1 MVNTEAQSVD
11 GEQET
16 EDGETPSTVVRPP
29 SSRARKFLSILLIMA
44 ILVGFSAL
52 VFIFRDQIIR
62 LSHYGYVGLFVVAAV
77 SSASVFVPV
86 PGLALAFATGG
97 ALNPLGV
104 GLAIGT
110 GAAVG
115 ELVGYAAG
123 VGGHGLIA
131 DNSSYQRVSGY
142 MKRYGMWA
150 VFGLAIIPNPLFD
163 IVGIMSGVLRIPVW
177 RFFVACWAGNVI
189 KATIIAFAGMG
200 AITVVAPLIQRWM
213 GK

>member
-1 MVNTEAQSVD
+1 M
-11 GEQET
+11 G
-16 EDGETPSTVVRPP
+16 
-29 SSRARKFLSILLIMA
+29 A

-52 VFIFRDQIIR
+52 VFIFREQIIR
-62 LSHYGYVGLFVVAAV
+62 LSQYGYLGLFVIAAV
-77 SSASVFVPV
+77 SSASVLFPV

-97 ALNPLGV
+97 ALNPIGI

-115 ELVGYAAG
+115 ELVGYLAG

-131 DNSSYQRVSGY
+131 DNSRYQRMSVF

-150 VFGLAIIPNPLFD
+150 VFGLAVIPNPLFD
-163 IVGIMSGVLRIPVW
+163 IVGIVSGVLRIPVW
-177 RFFVACWAGNVI
+177 RFFFACWAGNVI
-189 KATIIAFAGMG
+189 KATAIAFAGMG
-200 AITVVAPLIQRWM
+200 AFTVLAPAIERWM

>member
-1 MVNTEAQSVD
+1 VSTEAQSVD
-11 GEQET
+11 GEQKT
-16 EDGETPSTVVRPP
+16 EDGDTPSTVVHPP
-29 SSRARKFLSILLIMA
+29 SSRARTLASILLMGA

-52 VFIFRDQIIR
+52 VFIFREQIIR
-62 LSHYGYVGLFVVAAV
+62 LSQYGYLGLFVIAAV
-77 SSASVFVPV
+77 SSASVLVPV

-115 ELVGYAAG
+115 ELIGYAAG
-123 VGGHGLIA
+123 VGGHGLVA
-131 DNSSYQRVSGY
+131 DNSSYQRVSVY

-150 VFGLAIIPNPLFD
+150 VFGLAVIPNPLFD
-163 IVGIMSGVLRIPVW
+163 IVGIVSGVLRIPVW
-177 RFFVACWAGNVI
+177 RFFFACWAGNVI
-189 KATIIAFAGMG
+189 KATVIAFAGMG
-200 AITVVAPLIQRWM
+200 AITVLAPVIQRWI

>member
-1 MVNTEAQSVD
+1 VSTEAQSVD
-11 GEQET
+11 GEQKT
-16 EDGETPSTVVRPP
+16 EDGDTPSTVVHPP
-29 SSRARKFLSILLIMA
+29 SSRARQFASILLMAA

-52 VFIFRDQIIR
+52 VFIFREQLIR
-62 LSHYGYVGLFVVAAV
+62 LSQYGYLGLFVIAAV
-77 SSASVFVPV
+77 SSASVLVPV

-115 ELVGYAAG
+115 ELIGYAAG
-123 VGGHGLIA
+123 VGGHGLVS
-131 DNSSYQRVSGY
+131 DNSSYQRVSVY

-150 VFGLAIIPNPLFD
+150 VFGLAVIPNPLFD
-163 IVGIMSGVLRIPVW
+163 IVGIVSGVLRIPVW
-177 RFFVACWAGNVI
+177 RFFFACWAGNVI
-189 KATIIAFAGMG
+189 KATVIAFAGMG
-200 AITVVAPLIQRWM
+200 AITVLAPVIQRWI

>member
-1 MVNTEAQSVD
+1 MSTEAQSVD
-11 GEQET
+11 GEQKT
-16 EDGETPSTVVRPP
+16 EDGDTPSTVVHPP
-29 SSRARKFLSILLIMA
+29 SSRARQLASLLLMAA
-44 ILVGFSAL
+44 ILIGFSAL

-62 LSHYGYVGLFVVAAV
+62 LSQYGYLGLFVIAAV
-77 SSASVFVPV
+77 SSASVLVPV

-115 ELVGYAAG
+115 ELIGYAAG
-123 VGGHGLIA
+123 VGGHGLVA
-131 DNSSYQRVSGY
+131 DNSSYQRVSVY

-150 VFGLAIIPNPLFD
+150 VFGLAVIPNPLFD
-163 IVGIMSGVLRIPVW
+163 IVGIVSGVLRIPVW
-177 RFFVACWAGNVI
+177 RFFFACWAGNVI
-189 KATIIAFAGMG
+189 KATVIAFAGMG
-200 AITVVAPLIQRWM
+200 AITVLAPMIQRWL

>member
-1 MVNTEAQSVD
+1 MNTEAQSVD
-11 GEQET
+11 GEQKT
-16 EDGETPSTVVRPP
+16 EDGETPSGTVRPP
-29 SSRARKFLSILLIMA
+29 SSRARKLASILLMGA

-62 LSHYGYVGLFVVAAV
+62 LSRYGYIGLFVVAAV

-123 VGGHGLIA
+123 VSGHGLIA
-131 DNSSYQRVSGY
+131 DNSAYRRVSGY
-142 MKRYGMWA
+142 MKKYGMWA
-150 VFGLAIIPNPLFD
+150 VFGLAVIPNPLFD
-163 IVGIMSGVLRIPVW
+163 IVGIISGVLRIPVF
-177 RFFVACWAGNVI
+177 RFFFACWAGNVI
-189 KATIIAFAGMG
+189 KATAIAFAGMG
-200 AITVVAPLIQRWM
+200 AFTILAPAIERWM

>member
-1 MVNTEAQSVD
+1 VSTEAQSADV
-11 GEQET
+11 EQKT
-16 EDGETPSTVVRPP
+16 EDGDTPSTVARPP
-29 SSRARKFLSILLIMA
+29 SSRARQFASLLLMAA

-62 LSHYGYVGLFVVAAV
+62 LSQYGYLGLFVIAAV
-77 SSASVFVPV
+77 SSASVLVPV

-115 ELVGYAAG
+115 ELIGYAAG
-123 VGGHGLIA
+123 VGGHGLVA
-131 DNSSYQRVSGY
+131 DNSSYQRVSVY

-150 VFGLAIIPNPLFD
+150 VFGLAVIPNPLFD
-163 IVGIMSGVLRIPVW
+163 IVGIVSGVLRIPVW
-177 RFFVACWAGNVI
+177 RFFFACWAGNVI
-189 KATIIAFAGMG
+189 KATVIAFAGMG
-200 AITVVAPLIQRWM
+200 AITVLAPVIQRWM
-213 GK
+213 GR

>member
-1 MVNTEAQSVD
+1 VNTEAQSVD
-11 GEQET
+11 GEQKT
-16 EDGETPSTVVRPP
+16 EDGDTPSTVVRPP
-29 SSRARKFLSILLIMA
+29 SSRARKFLSFLLMGA

-62 LSHYGYVGLFVVAAV
+62 LSQYGYIGLFAIAAL
-77 SSASVFVPV
+77 SSASVLVPV

-131 DNSSYQRVSGY
+131 DNAGYRRVSGY

-150 VFGLAIIPNPLFD
+150 VFGLAVIPNPLFD
-163 IVGIMSGVLRIPVW
+163 IVGIVSGVLRIPVW
-177 RFFVACWAGNVI
+177 RFFFACWAGNVI
-189 KATIIAFAGMG
+189 KATAIAFAGMG
-200 AITVVAPLIQRWM
+200 AFTVLGPAIERWM
-213 GK
+213 AK

>member
-1 MVNTEAQSVD
+1 VSIEARSVD
-11 GEQET
+11 GEQVT
-16 EDGETPSTVVRPP
+16 GGGETPPSVQHPQ
-29 SSRARKFLSILLIMA
+29 SSRARKFLSILLMGA

-62 LSHYGYVGLFVVAAV
+62 LSQYGYIGLFVVAAV
-77 SSASVFVPV
+77 SSASIFVPV

-97 ALNPLGV
+97 ALNPFAV

-110 GAAVG
+110 GAAFG
-115 ELVGYAAG
+115 ELVGYLAG

-131 DNSSYQRVSGY
+131 DNPGYRQVSGY

-150 VFGLAIIPNPLFD
+150 VFGLAVIPNPLFD
-163 IVGIMSGVLRIPVW
+163 IVGILSGVLRIPVW
-177 RFFVACWAGNVI
+177 RFFFACWAGNVI
-189 KATIIAFAGMG
+189 KATAVAFAGMG
-200 AITVVAPLIQRWM
+200 AFAVLAPAIERWM

>member
-1 MVNTEAQSVD
+1 MV
-11 GEQET
+11 
-16 EDGETPSTVVRPP
+16 
-29 SSRARKFLSILLIMA
+29 A

-62 LSHYGYVGLFVVAAV
+62 LSQYGYLGLFVIAAV
-77 SSASVFVPV
+77 SSASVLVPV

-115 ELVGYAAG
+115 ELIGYAAG
-123 VGGHGLIA
+123 VGGHGLVA
-131 DNSSYQRVSGY
+131 DNSSYQRVSVY

-150 VFGLAIIPNPLFD
+150 VFGLAVIPNPLFD
-163 IVGIMSGVLRIPVW
+163 IVGIVSGVLRIPVW
-177 RFFVACWAGNVI
+177 RFFFACWAGNVI
-189 KATIIAFAGMG
+189 KATVIAFAGMG
-200 AITVVAPLIQRWM
+200 AITVLAPVIQRWM

>member
-1 MVNTEAQSVD
+1 MSTEAQSVD
-11 GEQET
+11 GEQKT
-16 EDGETPSTVVRPP
+16 EDGDTPSTVVHPP
-29 SSRARKFLSILLIMA
+29 SSRARQFASLLLMAA
-44 ILVGFSAL
+44 ILIGFSAL

-62 LSHYGYVGLFVVAAV
+62 LSQYGYLGLFVIAAV
-77 SSASVFVPV
+77 SSASVLVPV

-115 ELVGYAAG
+115 ELIGYAAG
-123 VGGHGLIA
+123 VGGHGLVA
-131 DNSSYQRVSGY
+131 DNSSYQRVSVY

-150 VFGLAIIPNPLFD
+150 VFGLAVIPNPLFD
-163 IVGIMSGVLRIPVW
+163 IVGIVSGVLRIPVW
-177 RFFVACWAGNVI
+177 RFFFACWAGNVI
-189 KATIIAFAGMG
+189 KATVIAFAGMG
-200 AITVVAPLIQRWM
+200 AITVLAPMIQRWL

>member
-1 MVNTEAQSVD
+1 MSTEAQSID
-11 GEQET
+11 GEQKT
-16 EDGETPSTVVRPP
+16 EDGETPSGTVRPP
-29 SSRARKFLSILLIMA
+29 SSRARRLLSLLLMAA

-62 LSHYGYVGLFVVAAV
+62 LSRYGYIGLFVVAAV

-131 DNSSYQRVSGY
+131 DNSAYRRVSGY
-142 MKRYGMWA
+142 MKKYGMWA
-150 VFGLAIIPNPLFD
+150 VFGLAVIPNPLFD
-163 IVGIMSGVLRIPVW
+163 IVGIVSGVLRIPVF
-177 RFFVACWAGNVI
+177 RFFFACWAGNVI
-189 KATIIAFAGMG
+189 KATAIAFAGMG
-200 AITVVAPLIQRWM
+200 AFTILAPAIERWM

>member
-1 MVNTEAQSVD
+1 MSTEAQSVD
-11 GEQET
+11 GEQKT
-16 EDGETPSTVVRPP
+16 EDGDTPSTVARPP
-29 SSRARKFLSILLIMA
+29 SSRARKLASILLMGA

-62 LSHYGYVGLFVVAAV
+62 LSQYGYLGLFVIAAV
-77 SSASVFVPV
+77 SSASVLVPV

-115 ELVGYAAG
+115 ELIGYPAG
-123 VGGHGLIA
+123 VGGHGLVA
-131 DNSSYQRVSGY
+131 DNSSYQRVSVY

-150 VFGLAIIPNPLFD
+150 VFGLAVIPNPLFD
-163 IVGIMSGVLRIPVW
+163 IVGIVSGVLRIPVW
-177 RFFVACWAGNVI
+177 RFFFACWAGNVI
-189 KATIIAFAGMG
+189 KATVIAFAGMG
-200 AITVVAPLIQRWM
+200 AITVLAPVIQRWM
-213 GK
+213 GR